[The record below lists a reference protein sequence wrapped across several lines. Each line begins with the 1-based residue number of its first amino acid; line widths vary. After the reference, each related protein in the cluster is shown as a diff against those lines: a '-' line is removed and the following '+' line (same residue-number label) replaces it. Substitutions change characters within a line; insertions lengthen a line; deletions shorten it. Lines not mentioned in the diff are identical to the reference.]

1 MQWKHQSFESAS
13 FSSLHAKSE
22 FATLFTDLED
32 KLRKSASKQQ
42 TIEAA
47 TGGHVINCG
56 DLSIADK
63 RIMNLI
69 ACNNLSFG
77 LVQDE
82 AFKAQCKFD
91 LKARVITEAATSQP
105 STPKAAVTD
114 EVVNITYVTRNG
126 TEKRIQGKIGDNV
139 MYLAHDH
146 NIEIEGACEASLA
159 CCTCHVYVDENFY
172 NKLPAPVEDEED
184 MLDMAPLL
192 KPNSRLS
199 CQIILNKELDGIK
212 VTLPNITRNFYVDG
226 HVPEPH

>member
-1 MQWKHQSFESAS
+1 MQGRSI
-13 FSSLHAKSE
+13 SLLARGGVSRVAALSPSWQVEGRGPNFVAK
-22 FATLFTDLED
+22 
-32 KLRKSASKQQ
+32 KSVSTSRPAYV
-42 TIEAA
+42 AA
-47 TGGHVINCG
+47 
-56 DLSIADK
+56 
-63 RIMNLI
+63 
-69 ACNNLSFG
+69 
-77 LVQDE
+77 
-82 AFKAQCKFD
+82 
-91 LKARVITEAATSQP
+91 EAATSQP